1 MREFRFVADG
11 ELVGKEILTVLT
23 SILGCSSNIVSKLK
37 QGEYILVNGKQ
48 ENVRYRLLE
57 NDELVINIP
66 SEKSENIVSN
76 GSVSFGI
83 LFEDEDILVVDKPF
97 GIPTH
102 PSIHHYDDTLANGV
116 MAYIND
122 EDFTFRA
129 VNRLDRETSGIV
141 LIAKNMLSAHILS
154 KAVADRKIEK
164 IYRAVTVG
172 VPGDEKGEII
182 APIAREMESIITR
195 CVRDDGQYAHTEYE
209 VLKKGDGIA
218 LLDVRPITGRTH
230 QIRVHFSHIGYPLF
244 GDVVYGE
251 KIEGERT
258 RLHCYK
264 MSFYH
269 PITKELIEIISELP
283 DDFKK
288 LFDLS

>member
-11 ELVGKEILTVLT
+11 ELAGKEILTVLT

-48 ENVRYRLLE
+48 ENVRYRLLG
-57 NDELVINIP
+57 NDELLIKIP

-76 GSVSFGI
+76 SSVSFGI
-83 LFEDEDILVVDKPF
+83 LYEDEDILVVDKPS

-102 PSIHHYDDTLANGV
+102 PSIHHYGDTLANGV

-129 VNRLDRETSGIV
+129 VNRLDSETSGIV

-164 IYRAVTVG
+164 IYRAITVG
-172 VPGDEKGEII
+172 VPTDDKGEII

-195 CVRDDGQYAHTEYE
+195 CVRDDGQYAHTEFE

-218 LLDVRPITGRTH
+218 LLEVRPITGRTH

-244 GDVVYGE
+244 GDALYGE

-264 MSFYH
+264 MRFYH
-269 PITKELIEIISELP
+269 PITKELIEIVSELP
-283 DDFKK
+283 EDFKK
-288 LFDLS
+288 LIDLS